1 MHILR
6 GSGIDGLKGI
16 AARNGNFIRPLLCV
30 SREDVMEYV
39 RDKGLHYM
47 QDKTNDNAEYTRNF
61 VRNTLLPQIRERI
74 NPDVSGALNRLSAIA
89 QEDSSFILGEAERV
103 FPECAKQKGD
113 RVEIEIGR
121 FLGFSPAVEYRIIR
135 LACAKLFVTQDI
147 EKAHVGAVIRL
158 AQKNRTGTR
167 VNLSGGLCA
176 EVEYGTLVICFAAR
190 RVNHSFCIVFDI
202 EAKNETPFGD
212 YIVCERAEACDFNN
226 KDPYTAYVDR
236 DKLPAHFMFR
246 TRYTGDRITPLGSG
260 GSKKLKDYFID
271 KKLTR
276 EERERTPLLA
286 DGNRIIWAVGHV
298 IGDDYKVDGTT
309 KRILRMNYIRCGNIK
324 EETDRGEG

>member
-1 MHILR
+1 MSEETAAKRAREAYFNTLVENEDVDVIATGHHSDDNAESVLMHILR

-135 LACAKLFVTQDI
+135 LACAKL
-147 EKAHVGAVIRL
+147 L
-158 AQKNRTGTR
+158 
-167 VNLSGGLCA
+167 
-176 EVEYGTLVICFAAR
+176 
-190 RVNHSFCIVFDI
+190 
-202 EAKNETPFGD
+202 
-212 YIVCERAEACDFNN
+212 
-226 KDPYTAYVDR
+226 
-236 DKLPAHFMFR
+236 
-246 TRYTGDRITPLGSG
+246 
-260 GSKKLKDYFID
+260 
-271 KKLTR
+271 
-276 EERERTPLLA
+276 
-286 DGNRIIWAVGHV
+286 
-298 IGDDYKVDGTT
+298 
-309 KRILRMNYIRCGNIK
+309 
-324 EETDRGEG
+324 